1 MASSEQKLISCIG
14 FARRMAKRLSLNA
27 VGGHLDHA
35 LVILAQVEPRTMP
48 ASKQSNP
55 IPLNEMIPKSPSV
68 LSTEVS
74 TTSERALME
83 SDYLDLL
90 AHGQERLQHIEALLE
105 TRVQQYW
112 QQNEGILEKL
122 QANTKEL
129 AERTEAI
136 TQLQQRLRHLEGTA
150 PALQLVPEEASCR
163 LDSPA
168 RRVSA
173 TSAPMVPFLN
183 LRDVCNLRGVDRA
196 QHVRSAAAVLDGRV
210 YLMGGT
216 SRGVEVGLCLG
227 TAAWKDLLTGWITAM
242 NYRCSAAVTGGHLYL
257 VGGFHRGYALSSFE
271 CFDGKSWR
279 SLAPSLVPRWCRGDG
294 GRGELC
300 SSGHTWNGLCL
311 WRPQRRHA
319 TGQRGPIPA
328 WLRLLGAREHPPNT
342 SQAPVGGGQG

>member
-48 ASKQSNP
+48 ASEQSKQSNP

-74 TTSERALME
+74 TTSERALVE

-150 PALQLVPEEASCR
+150 PALQLVPEEASCQ

-168 RRVSA
+168 HRVSA

-183 LRDVCNLRGVDRA
+183 LRDVCKLRGVDRA
-196 QHVRSAAAVLDGRV
+196 QYVRSGPSYGSTNPNQAIGR
-210 YLMGGT
+210 
-216 SRGVEVGLCLG
+216 
-227 TAAWKDLLTGWITAM
+227 
-242 NYRCSAAVTGGHLYL
+242 
-257 VGGFHRGYALSSFE
+257 SS
-271 CFDGKSWR
+271 KKASH
-279 SLAPSLVPRWCRGDG
+279 V
-294 GRGELC
+294 
-300 SSGHTWNGLCL
+300 
-311 WRPQRRHA
+311 
-319 TGQRGPIPA
+319 
-328 WLRLLGAREHPPNT
+328 
-342 SQAPVGGGQG
+342 